1 MTMINLC
8 VWRKFLIFTVGY
20 AVLITNGMSST
31 VHAASVNFE
40 ILNKVSAKKTP
51 LKIQANSSTVIH
63 DLRIVPGEC
72 RREKDTFEGEIYW
85 VPVQILLEQESD
97 EPVELYNGE
106 LASSPRYPQKP
117 IEHSLYDII
126 LVGCE

>member
-1 MTMINLC
+1 MSMINLR
-8 VWRKFLIFTVGY
+8 VRGKFLTFMMGYAALIMSGMFFTVQ
-20 AVLITNGMSST
+20 
-31 VHAASVNFE
+31 AASVNFE

-51 LKIQANSSTVIH
+51 LKIQANSSAVIH

-72 RREKDTFEGEIYW
+72 RREKDTFEREIYW

-97 EPVELYNGE
+97 EPVELYSGE
-106 LASSPRYPQKP
+106 LVSSPRYPQEP

-126 LVGCE
+126 LVGCD